1 MTQLLVGLDLGG
13 TKSAVKAISLDGRT
27 VVDTVVPSTDWDA
40 EPVASGAAWV
50 VELLR
55 ANLPPEATVA
65 ALGVGAQGLD
75 TAAIAHEFE
84 DALDALGY
92 RARCVNDAALLI
104 PAAGLRAGIGVISG
118 TGAIGVGADST
129 GAPLITGGW
138 GWVIGDEAG
147 AAGIVREATRA
158 ALRAHDDG
166 HGDPTEGDGLLGA
179 LLRAFDV
186 DSAERLARA
195 VNDVPTMDNWGP
207 AAPAVFAAAD
217 AGSALASTVVE
228 NAARHL
234 ARLVDQLVRRGA
246 VGSDVVAAGS
256 VIVGQ
261 PRLYNALTRLV
272 GERHPEFS
280 VHLLTDPP
288 VVGAVALARELHPA

>member
-1 MTQLLVGLDLGG
+1 MTELLVGLDLGG
-13 TKSAVKAISLDGRT
+13 TKSAVRASTLDGRI
-27 VVDTVVPSTDWDA
+27 VVDAVVPSTDWDA
-40 EPVASGAAWV
+40 EPIDSGAAWV
-50 VELLR
+50 DALLR
-55 ANLPPEATVA
+55 SELPDDATIA

-75 TAAIAHEFE
+75 TAEIAHEFE
-84 DALDALGY
+84 LALAGLGH

-104 PAAGLRAGIGVISG
+104 PAAGLQTGIALISG
-118 TGAIGVGADST
+118 TGAIGAGTSADGAM
-129 GAPLITGGW
+129 LITGGW

-166 HGDPTEGDGLLGA
+166 LPDDGLLSA
-179 LLRAFDV
+179 LRTAFGV
-186 DSAERLARA
+186 DDAERLARA

-217 AGSALASTVVE
+217 GGSVLASTVIE

-246 VGSDVVAAGS
+246 TGSDIVAAGS

-261 PRLYNALTRLV
+261 PRLFGALARLV
-272 GERHPEFS
+272 AERHPDYT

-288 VVGAVALARELHPA
+288 VAGALALARELHPA

>member
-1 MTQLLVGLDLGG
+1 MTDLLVGLDLGG
-13 TKSAVKAISLDGRT
+13 TKSAIRGLTLDGRT
-27 VVDTVVPSTDWDA
+27 VVDAVVPSLDWDA
-40 EPVASGAAWV
+40 EPVDAGAAWV
-50 VELLR
+50 DRLLR
-55 ANLPPEATVA
+55 DQLPDGAAVA

-75 TAAIAHEFE
+75 TAAVAHEFE
-84 DALDALGY
+84 NALAGLGY
-92 RARCVNDAALLI
+92 RARCVNDAALLV
-104 PAAGLRAGIGVISG
+104 PAAGLVSGIGLISG
-118 TGAIGVGADST
+118 TGAIGVAADPQ
-129 GAPLITGGW
+129 GDPLITGGW

-166 HGDPTEGDGLLGA
+166 APDDGLLGA
-179 LLRAFDV
+179 LGTAFGV

-195 VNDVPTMDNWGP
+195 VNDLPTMDNWGP

-217 AGSALASTVVE
+217 AGSALASTVIE

-261 PRLYNALTRLV
+261 PRLFGALVRLV
-272 GERHPEFS
+272 GERHPGFT

>member
-1 MTQLLVGLDLGG
+1 MSELLVGLDLGG
-13 TKSAVKAISLDGRT
+13 TKSAVRATTLDGAM
-27 VVDTVVPSTDWDA
+27 VVDAVVPSTDWDA
-40 EPVASGAAWV
+40 EPVADGAAWV
-50 VELLR
+50 DALLR
-55 ANLPPEATVA
+55 RELPAGAHVT

-75 TAAIAHEFE
+75 TAEVARAFE
-84 DALDALGY
+84 AALAGLGH

-104 PAAGLRAGIGVISG
+104 PAAGLREGIGLISG
-118 TGAIGVGADST
+118 TGAIGVGTDAA
-129 GAPLITGGW
+129 GEPLITGGW

-166 HGDPTEGDGLLGA
+166 LPDDGLLGA
-179 LLRAFDV
+179 LCGAFDV
-186 DSAERLARA
+186 ESAERLARA
-195 VNDVPTMDNWGP
+195 VNDLPTMDNWGP
-207 AAPAVFAAAD
+207 PAPAVFAAAD
-217 AGSALASTVVE
+217 RGSALASTVIE

-246 VGSDVVAAGS
+246 TGTDVVAAGS

-261 PRLYNALTRLV
+261 PRLYSGLQRLIA
-272 GERHPEFS
+272 ERHRGYT

-288 VVGAVALARELHPA
+288 VAGAVALARELHPA